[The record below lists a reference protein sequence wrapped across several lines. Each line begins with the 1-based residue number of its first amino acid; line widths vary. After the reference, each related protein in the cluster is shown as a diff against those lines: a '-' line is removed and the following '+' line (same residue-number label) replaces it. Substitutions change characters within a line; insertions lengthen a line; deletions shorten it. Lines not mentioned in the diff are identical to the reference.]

1 VPALLTTRAK
11 TNAGIFFAANTDI
24 TDSAIDH
31 KPEIE
36 VHRFTRLWLDATQP
50 LSRDPDKET

>member
-1 VPALLTTRAK
+1 ML
-11 TNAGIFFAANTDI
+11 GFFFAANTDI